1 MGKALVVY
9 TTRTGETK
17 DIADFI
23 AEGIRISGSE
33 ADVVNSTQIK
43 KEDELAGY
51 DAYVFGSATY
61 HGEMMQGMKTLLFL
75 TEKANLE
82 GKIGASFG
90 AFGWSGEAP
99 DRIYE
104 TMKNIFKMEMVS
116 GPLRLKSAS
125 LGGGRTMAQDYG
137 KEIGKKL
144 AGQTIINQ

>member
-17 DIADFI
+17 NIADLI
-23 AEGIRISGSE
+23 SEGIRLSGAE

-61 HGEMMQGMKTLLFL
+61 HGQMMQGMKTLLFL
-75 TEKANLE
+75 AEKANLE

-125 LGGGRTMAQDYG
+125 LGGGKTMAQDYG
-137 KEIGKKL
+137 KDIGKKL
-144 AGQTIINQ
+144 AG

>member
-17 DIADFI
+17 DIADLI
-23 AEGIRISGSE
+23 AEGIRMGGAE

-61 HGEMMQGMKTLLFL
+61 HGQMMQGMQTLLFL

-125 LGGGRTMAQDYG
+125 LGGGKTMAQDYG
-137 KEIGKKL
+137 KESGKKIV
-144 AGQTIINQ
+144 G